1 MKQLLLSAIRTRL
14 FLIRTN
20 KSRIQGTEQIC
31 KELQYWISN
40 GADCDRLAQSWDVK
54 IRMILT
60 RAHLA
65 KYEQLRL
72 LPNKYDEEANIN
84 K

>member
-1 MKQLLLSAIRTRL
+1 MKSLPLSAIRLRL

-31 KELQYWISN
+31 KGLQYWISN

-65 KYEQLRL
+65 EYEQLRTST
-72 LPNKYDEEANIN
+72 NK
-84 K
+84 